1 MLYCMLYSIF
11 LNISAFQMHLTDR
24 PMHLTGRPMH
34 LTGRPMRLVSSL
46 SSSSMSSATE
56 LLIDP
61 FHLFYSLLI
70 SKQIDYPL
78 MGSFCILLS

>member
-11 LNISAFQMHLTDR
+11 LNISAFQMHLTD
-24 PMHLTGRPMH
+24 RPMH

>member
-24 PMHLTGRPMH
+24 PMHLTGRPM
-34 LTGRPMRLVSSL
+34 RLVSSVSSL